1 MCKDVNR
8 RGWLLHLAILMGIIC
23 SLQVHAQSGLRPRG
37 DVNCDWEVT
46 IADVNMLIDSV
57 MNGAEYHPF
66 YTYDLDINGDR
77 EITIADINLII
88 EGILGDIVLPPMPSF
103 SGTLPVLYINTEGH
117 RDIVS
122 KEEYLHATWWLDA
135 MDVEGCESIGS
146 AHQPLGMR
154 VKGRGNYTWTDVNK
168 KSLRLKL
175 DDKHRMLGMPSNR
188 HWALLACATNWPVG
202 LVSNALP
209 FEIGNRMGMSW
220 NPRMRPVEAVLNG
233 EYIGLYMLTEK
244 IRVGKNRVNIVEQA
258 DYETDPERITG
269 GWLIEIDNYR
279 QDANIFFTEGNG
291 KPFWV
296 TTHSPDTL
304 GPAQNDYI
312 TDFLIQ
318 TDSAIYISNKESQTW
333 EQYVDIDSLAV
344 YYVVQEIVDNLE
356 AFSGSCFIH
365 KEQGGGTKLIFG
377 PLWDCDKTFHRYSCG
392 DFDNKFIY
400 QEVPS
405 NWYSRWISE
414 IAKFPR
420 FQQLVRVY
428 WQQFYNTIYTSMDGY
443 LDDFVNRIAA
453 AGTSDYARWPENKF
467 NSLEDRWKHF
477 GKRFYHMR
485 VDWLNSQWGN
495 VSNSAPREL
504 NIDYLLLDK
513 E

>member
-1 MCKDVNR
+1 MCTEIFR
-8 RGWLLHLAILMGIIC
+8 RAWLPFIAILIGFC
-23 SLQVHAQSGLRPRG
+23 GFLSVHAQSGIRPRG
-37 DVNCDWEVT
+37 DVDCDWEVT
-46 IADVNMLIDSV
+46 IADVNTLIGSV
-57 MNGAEYHPF
+57 MKGTEFHPF
-66 YTYDLDINGDR
+66 YTYDLDINSDK
-77 EITIADINLII
+77 EITIADINLLI
-88 EGILGDIVLPPMPSF
+88 EGVLGENTLAPMPSY

-220 NPRMRPVEAVLNG
+220 NPKMEPVEVVLNG
-233 EYIGLYMLTEK
+233 QYIGLYLLTEK

-258 DYETDPERITG
+258 NNETDPEKITG
-269 GWLIEIDNYR
+269 GWLLEIDNYK
-279 QDANIFFTEGNG
+279 QDANIFLTEGNG

-296 TTHSPDTL
+296 TTHTPDTL
-304 GPAQNDYI
+304 SPVQKEYI

-318 TDSAIYISNKESQTW
+318 TDSAIYATDKNSRLW
-333 EQYVDIDSLAV
+333 EQYIDMDSLAV

-365 KEQGGGTKLIFG
+365 KQRGNGTKLIFG
-377 PLWDCDKTFHRYSCG
+377 PLWDCDKTFHRYCCG
-392 DFDNKFIY
+392 DFENKFIY
-400 QEVPS
+400 EDVPS

-414 IAKFPR
+414 IAKYPR
-420 FQQLVRVY
+420 FQQRVRVY
-428 WQQFYNTIYTSMDGY
+428 WQQFYNTVYTSMDGY

-453 AGTSDYARWPENKF
+453 AGKSDYTRWPENKF
-467 NSLEDRWKHF
+467 NSLGERWKNF

-485 VDWLNSQWGN
+485 VDWLNTQWGN
-495 VSNSAPREL
+495 NNSAAPQQTIR
-504 NIDYLLLDK
+504 
-513 E
+513 